1 MLRRIKLLYIIYN
14 IFHWKR
20 LRQNL
25 PFYKI
30 LDIKKFYFS
39 PISSKDFLDK
49 DESMINVAKKVFR
62 TKCFS
67 TAQIKNLAVLFLND
81 EGRYRFYDAAM
92 LYITDFSNFKNLG
105 ETIQDEYYKKRF
117 SALLP
122 NQ

>member
-49 DESMINVAKKVFR
+49 DESMINHLKTKLEIQNTSIFKKVS
-62 TKCFS
+62 KS
-67 TAQIKNLAVLFLND
+67 A
-81 EGRYRFYDAAM
+81 
-92 LYITDFSNFKNLG
+92 FK
-105 ETIQDEYYKKRF
+105 I
-117 SALLP
+117 
-122 NQ
+122 